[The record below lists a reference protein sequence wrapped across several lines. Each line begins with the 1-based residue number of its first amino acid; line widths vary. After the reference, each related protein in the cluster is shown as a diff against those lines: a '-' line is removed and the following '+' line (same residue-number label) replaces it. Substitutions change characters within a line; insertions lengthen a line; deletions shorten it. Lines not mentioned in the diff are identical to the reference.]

1 VQSEQHSLSHDG
13 LVNPG
18 DKLVRFDGFDCMG
31 VPRAVIKSLV
41 LGEEVKTAWSSAKT
55 SAVRRERVPS

>member
-1 VQSEQHSLSHDG
+1 VLFIGTQFSILYT
-13 LVNPG
+13 L
-18 DKLVRFDGFDCMG
+18 G